1 MARRPTSRRVKRH
14 RNYTVDDVARIT
26 GVCKGSV
33 RRWLKAGLPALSDRR
48 PILILAED
56 LVAFLDGR
64 RRDPIR
70 CKPHECYCFSC
81 RRPRA
86 AAFNAVEV
94 VPLSPTSGNLR
105 ALCETCLTLMH
116 KRISL
121 AKLEALR
128 AILDVTIMQAG
139 EHISEMKKP
148 CLNGHLTKEAA
159 PHA

>member
-1 MARRPTSRRVKRH
+1 MARRPTSCHVKRH
-14 RNYTVDDVARIT
+14 RNYTVEEVARLT
-26 GVCKGSV
+26 GVCKGTV
-33 RRWLKAGLPALSDRR
+33 RRWLKGGLPAMTGQR
-48 PILILAED
+48 PILILSED
-56 LVAFLDGR
+56 LIAFLDGR
-64 RRDPIR
+64 RRNRVR

-94 VPLSPTSGNLR
+94 VPLSLSSGNLR

-116 KRISL
+116 KRIPL
-121 AKLEALR
+121 AKLEALG

-148 CLNGHLTKEAA
+148 CLNDHLPKEAA